1 MPINATDVMNL
12 DNDLDAAIT
21 VVGKIEEEQYLFR
34 IEAEAATTEGTR
46 TPTHASVSG
55 GRTPAGL
62 LGSKPSSA
70 GDHVP
75 SLSIAT
81 IMAHGPNRS

>member
-1 MPINATDVMNL
+1 MNL

-55 GRTPAGL
+55 GRTPARF
-62 LGSKPSSA
+62 
-70 GDHVP
+70 HVNP
-75 SLSIAT
+75 MWPGRVGQVT
-81 IMAHGPNRS
+81 